1 MQRLSPPNHLLY
13 RDAHLFVDVRQ
24 PVLVLDGE
32 TVTLTFIEHRLL
44 ALLVEHAGEVVPREI
59 ILNRIWGGAPK
70 IQLRT
75 VDKHVNVLRR
85 KLGIYANL
93 YIETVIGVG
102 YRFRSPVPPGD

>member
-1 MQRLSPPNHLLY
+1 VDLRRRLVIFDSE
-13 RDAHLFVDVRQ
+13 A
-24 PVLVLDGE
+24 
-32 TVTLTFIEHRLL
+32 VTLTRIQYRVL
-44 ALLVEHAGEVVPREI
+44 ALLVEHAGEVVPRAI
-59 ILNRIWGGAPK
+59 ILKRIWGGAPK

-102 YRFRSPVPPGD
+102 YRFRAGH

>member
-1 MQRLSPPNHLLY
+1 VDLRRRLVIFDSE
-13 RDAHLFVDVRQ
+13 A
-24 PVLVLDGE
+24 
-32 TVTLTFIEHRLL
+32 VTLTRMQYRVL
-44 ALLVEHAGEVVPREI
+44 ALLVEHAGEVVPRAI
-59 ILNRIWGGAPK
+59 ILKRIWGGAPK

-102 YRFRSPVPPGD
+102 YRFRPLPGR

>member
-1 MQRLSPPNHLLY
+1 LNLLLSPPNQPCY
-13 RDAHLFVDVRQ
+13 RDERLSVDFRKQRVKF
-24 PVLVLDGE
+24 DGE
-32 TVTLTFIEHRLL
+32 AVTLTGMQYRVL
-44 ALLVEHAGEVVPREI
+44 ALLVEHAGEVVPRAI
-59 ILNRIWGGAPK
+59 ILKRIWGGAPK

-102 YRFRSPVPPGD
+102 YRFRPLPGP

>member
-1 MQRLSPPNHLLY
+1 LNLLLSPPNQPSY
-13 RDAHLFVDVRQ
+13 RDERLYVDLRRR
-24 PVLVLDGE
+24 LVIFDSE
-32 TVTLTFIEHRLL
+32 VVTLTRMQYRVL
-44 ALLVEHAGEVVPREI
+44 ALLVEHAGEVVPRAI
-59 ILNRIWGGAPK
+59 ILKRIWGGAPK

-102 YRFRSPVPPGD
+102 YRFRPLPGR